1 MHRRSFIAMAA
12 SALALG
18 GRANAAAPGKMT
30 VYKDPNCGCCH
41 EWAKAMT
48 AAGYSVDLRDTDDL
62 AAVKARLA
70 VPARLQGCHTAV
82 FEGYYLEGHVPLQAF
97 NACCGSGQW
106 SEGWLC
112 RACRPARWEWETIRR
127 RPMMSTRSPLTAGR
141 LRVHGSWS
149 EEGLTLLRKPE
160 PCTMRPKDRASN
172 PFRALPKHPRDSRR
186 A

>member
-82 FEGYYLEGHVPLQAF
+82 FEGYYLEGHVPLQAVQRMLRERPVVRGLVVSGMPPK
-97 NACCGSGQW
+97 AEAHGPAVAKRGSEKG
-106 SEGWLC
+106 G
-112 RACRPARWEWETIRR
+112 
-127 RPMMSTRSPLTAGR
+127 MAGGER
-141 LRVHGSWS
+141 HR
-149 EEGLTLLRKPE
+149 
-160 PCTMRPKDRASN
+160 
-172 PFRALPKHPRDSRR
+172 FRQHT
-186 A
+186 

>member
-82 FEGYYLEGHVPLQAF
+82 FEGYYLEGHVPLQAVQRMLRERPVVRGLVVSGMPPGSLGMGDDPQASYDVYAIPSDGRAPTCSWKLVRGRADAAQETGAVH
-97 NACCGSGQW
+97 NAAQRSCFQSFPG
-106 SEGWLC
+106 L
-112 RACRPARWEWETIRR
+112 AET
-127 RPMMSTRSPLTAGR
+127 STG
-141 LRVHGSWS
+141 
-149 EEGLTLLRKPE
+149 
-160 PCTMRPKDRASN
+160 
-172 PFRALPKHPRDSRR
+172 
-186 A
+186 

>member
-1 MHRRSFIAMAA
+1 MAA

-82 FEGYYLEGHVPLQAF
+82 FEGYYLEGHVPLQAVQRMLRERPVVRGLVVSGMPP
-97 NACCGSGQW
+97 GSLGMGDDPQA
-106 SEGWLC
+106 SYDVY
-112 RACRPARWEWETIRR
+112 AT
-127 RPMMSTRSPLTAGR
+127 PLTAGR